1 MCLYAISFT
10 VFEADLQIYWLPVLL
25 FFTVTSIIMFFVFM
39 DNISVLI
46 EIFQYK
52 ALFCLLLAFLDGVL
66 HTVKYI
72 FCVLFSRLLFFL
84 SGGYYSVVLV

>member
-39 DNISVLI
+39 DNIS
-46 EIFQYK
+46 
-52 ALFCLLLAFLDGVL
+52 DGVL
-66 HTVKYI
+66 HTIKNV
-72 FCVLFSRLLFFL
+72 FGMFPGRLLFFL
-84 SGGYYSVVLV
+84 FCGCYSVVLV

>member
-39 DNISVLI
+39 GNIYFSLQGFI
-46 EIFQYK
+46 LPSI
-52 ALFCLLLAFLDGVL
+52 GV
-66 HTVKYI
+66 
-72 FCVLFSRLLFFL
+72 
-84 SGGYYSVVLV
+84 SGWSIAHC

>member
-1 MCLYAISFT
+1 MLYPLPF
-10 VFEADLQIYWLPVLL
+10 LRPIYKYIGYLFCC

-84 SGGYYSVVLV
+84 SGGCYSVILVQ

>member
-25 FFTVTSIIMFFVFM
+25 FFTVASIIMFFVFM

-46 EIFQYK
+46 ETFQ
-52 ALFCLLLAFLDGVL
+52 
-66 HTVKYI
+66 
-72 FCVLFSRLLFFL
+72 
-84 SGGYYSVVLV
+84 

>member
-25 FFTVTSIIMFFVFM
+25 FFTVASIIMFFVFM

-66 HTVKYI
+66 HTIKNV
-72 FCVLFSRLLFFL
+72 FGMFPGRLLFFL
-84 SGGYYSVVLV
+84 FCGCYSVVLV

>member
-25 FFTVTSIIMFFVFM
+25 FFTVASIIMFFVFM

-66 HTVKYI
+66 HTIKNV
-72 FCVLFSRLLFFL
+72 FGMFLGRLLFFL
-84 SGGYYSVVLV
+84 FCGCYSVVLV

>member
-39 DNISVLI
+39 GNIYFSLQGFI
-46 EIFQYK
+46 
-52 ALFCLLLAFLDGVL
+52 LPLLAFLDGVL
-66 HTVKYI
+66 HT
-72 FCVLFSRLLFFL
+72 F
-84 SGGYYSVVLV
+84 